1 MNIQDGLLYTKDH
14 EWLKVEGNKGYIGIS
29 DYAQHHMGDIVFVEL
44 PEVDEEV
51 AIGDSIGVIES
62 VKAAS
67 SVFSPV
73 GGTIVEV
80 NESLEETPEAINE
93 DPYGNWVAVLEIADS
108 SELDQLMSAEDYA
121 TYCENLEE

>member
-1 MNIQDGLLYTKDH
+1 MNIQAGLHYTKDH
-14 EWLKVEGNKGYIGIS
+14 EWIRVEGNKGYIGIS

-44 PEVDEEV
+44 PEVDAEV
-51 AIGDSIGVIES
+51 AVGDSIGVIES

-93 DPYGNWVAVLEIADS
+93 DPYGNWIAVIEIADS
-108 SELDQLMSAEDYA
+108 GELDQLMSAEDYE

>member
-1 MNIQDGLLYTKDH
+1 MNIQAGLRYTKDH
-14 EWLKVEGNKGYIGIS
+14 EWIRVEGDKGYIGIS

-44 PEVDEEV
+44 PEVDADV
-51 AIGDSIGVIES
+51 AVGDSIGVIES

-93 DPYGNWVAVLEIADS
+93 DPYGNWIAVLEIADS
-108 SELDQLMSAEDYA
+108 SELDQLMSAEEYE

>member
-1 MNIQDGLLYTKDH
+1 MNILAGLRYTKDH
-14 EWLKVEGNKGYIGIS
+14 EWIRVEGDKGYIGIS

-44 PEVDEEV
+44 PEVDAEV
-51 AIGDSIGVIES
+51 AVGDSIGVIES

-73 GGTIVEV
+73 GGTIAEV

-93 DPYGNWVAVLEIADS
+93 DPYGNWIAVIEIADS
-108 SELDQLMSAEDYA
+108 SELDQLMSAEDYE